1 MGYRKIPNLY
11 RPEIADIL
19 EEPKLYA
26 MEKIHGTSAHIKY
39 HADGTLSFSAGGASH
54 QEFVNLFDQETLLKS
69 FRDVAEASRAAQ
81 LPVPVR
87 SWTVYGEAYGG
98 KINAQAW
105 RYGKKLRFV
114 AFDVLVTGEDAA
126 NVETDPNDPSTLI
139 FTAGAKQGS
148 SYWLNV
154 LAAHD
159 FVTKRLGLEFVHY
172 EEVTSDL
179 PTLDAARDKP
189 STQAKRNGIEGEQPT
204 EGVVLRSITEKPA
217 HNFDRMMAKHK
228 RKEERETKTDFKPGD
243 KVAVYEA
250 AQAIAQEWV
259 TEERLN
265 HVIQK
270 VCLAETPSVQ
280 HFAKIVTGMVDDV
293 ITEGG
298 EMLVD
303 TPEARKAIG
312 AKASKLFKKRIGV

>member
-19 EEPKLYA
+19 EELKLYA

-39 HADGTLSFSAGGASH
+39 HADGTLSFSPGGSNH
-54 QEFVNLFDQETLLKS
+54 QEFVDLFDQEKLIAA
-69 FRDVAEASRAAQ
+69 FREIAEASRAAR

-105 RYGKKLRFV
+105 RYGKRLRFV
-114 AFDVLVTGEDAA
+114 AFDVLITGEDAA
-126 NVETDPNDPSTLI
+126 KVETDPNAAGTLV
-139 FTAGAKQGS
+139 FTTGAPNS
-148 SYWLNV
+148 EHWLTV
-154 LAAHD
+154 PAAHD
-159 FVTKRLGLEFVHY
+159 FVTELLGLEFVHY
-172 EEVTSDL
+172 EEVASDL

-189 STQAKRNGIEGEQPT
+189 STQAKRNGIEGDQPT
-204 EGVVLRSITEKPA
+204 EGVVLRSLTEKPA
-217 HNFDRMMAKHK
+217 HHFDRMMAKHK
-228 RKEERETKTDFKPGD
+228 RKEERETKTDFQPGD

-270 VCLAETPSVQ
+270 VCLADAPSVKD
-280 HFAKIVTGMVDDV
+280 FAKIINGMVDDV

-312 AKASKLFKKRIGV
+312 AKASKLFKKRLGIG

>member
-39 HADGTLSFSAGGASH
+39 HADGTLTFSAGGANH
-54 QEFVNLFDQETLLKS
+54 QQFVDLFDQPRLLEA
-69 FRDVAEASRAAQ
+69 FRELAEASQAARLQ
-81 LPVPVR
+81 VPVK
-87 SWTVYGEAYGG
+87 SWTVFGEAYGS

-114 AFDVLVTGEDAA
+114 AFDVLITGAGAA
-126 NVETDPNDPSTLI
+126 NVETDPSDENTLI
-139 FTAGAKQGS
+139 FTTGAPNS
-148 SYWLNV
+148 EYWFTV
-154 LAAHD
+154 PAAHD
-159 FVTKRLGLEFVHY
+159 FVTELLGLEFVHY
-172 EEVTSDL
+172 EVVSSKLAD
-179 PTLDAARDKP
+179 LDAARDKP
-189 STQAKRNGIEGEQPT
+189 STQAKRNGIEGGQPT
-204 EGVVLRSITEKPA
+204 EGVVLRPLTEKPA
-217 HNFDRMMAKHK
+217 RHFDRMMAKHK
-228 RKEERETKTDFKPGD
+228 RKEERETKTDFQPGD

-270 VCLAETPSVQ
+270 VCLADAPSVKD
-280 HFAKIVTGMVDDV
+280 FAKIVTGMVDDV

-312 AKASKLFKKRIGV
+312 AKASKLFKKRLGL

>member
-39 HADGTLSFSAGGASH
+39 HADGTLSFFAGGSNH
-54 QEFVNLFDQETLLKS
+54 QEFVNLFDQEKLLAVFKE
-69 FRDVAEASRAAQ
+69 VVNGLAE
-81 LPVPVR
+81 VHEHGY
-87 SWTVYGEAYGG
+87 SWAVYGEAYGG

-114 AFDVLVTGEDAA
+114 GFDVLCTTPEGEESWF
-126 NVETDPNDPSTLI
+126 NVPE
-139 FTAGAKQGS
+139 AQQ
-148 SYWLNV
+148 
-154 LAAHD
+154 
-159 FVTKRLGLEFVHY
+159 FVERLGLEFVFW

-179 PTLDAARDKP
+179 PTLDAARDRP
-189 STQAKRNGIEGEQPT
+189 STQAKRNSIEGDQPT
-204 EGVVLRSITEKPA
+204 EGVVLRSLTEKPA

-280 HFAKIVTGMVDDV
+280 HFAKIVTGMVEDV

>member
-39 HADGTLSFSAGGASH
+39 HADGTLSFFAGGSNH
-54 QEFVNLFDQETLLKS
+54 QEFLNLFDQEKLIAAFLEI
-69 FRDVAEASRAAQ
+69 AEAGQMVR
-81 LPVPVR
+81 LPVPVK
-87 SWTVYGEAYGG
+87 SWTVFGEAYGG

-114 AFDVLVTGEDAA
+114 AFDVL
-126 NVETDPNDPSTLI
+126 LI
-139 FTAGAKQGS
+139 GADDSEHWFT
-148 SYWLNV
+148 V
-154 LAAHD
+154 PAAHD
-159 FVTKRLGLEFVHY
+159 FVTELLGLEFVHY

-204 EGVVLRSITEKPA
+204 EGVVLRSLTEKPA
-217 HNFDRMMAKHK
+217 HHFDRMMAKHK
-228 RKEERETKTDFKPGD
+228 RKEERETKTDFQPGD

-312 AKASKLFKKRIGV
+312 AKASKLFKKRLGI

>member
-39 HADGTLSFSAGGASH
+39 NVDGSLHFSAGGAN
-54 QEFVNLFDQETLLKS
+54 QQQFVDLFDQNKLREAFLEI
-69 FRDVAEASRAAQ
+69 AEAGQMVRP
-81 LPVPVR
+81 PVPVK
-87 SWTVYGEAYGG
+87 SWTVFGEAYGSR
-98 KINAQAW
+98 INAQAW
-105 RYGKKLRFV
+105 RYGKQLRFV
-114 AFDVLVTGEDAA
+114 AFDVLIIGADNSEYW
-126 NVETDPNDPSTLI
+126 
-139 FTAGAKQGS
+139 FT
-148 SYWLNV
+148 V
-154 LAAHD
+154 PEAHD
-159 FVTKRLGLEFVHY
+159 FVTELLGLEFVHY
-172 EEVTSDL
+172 EVVNSDL
-179 PTLDAARDKP
+179 STLDAARDKP
-189 STQAKRNGIEGEQPT
+189 STQAKRNGIEGDQPT
-204 EGVVLRSITEKPA
+204 EGVVLRPLTEKPA
-217 HNFDRMMAKHK
+217 RDFDRMMAKHK
-228 RKEERETKTDFKPGD
+228 RKEERETKTDFQPGD

-270 VCLAETPSVQ
+270 VCLADAPSVRD
-280 HFAKIVTGMVDDV
+280 FAKIVTGMVDDV

-312 AKASKLFKKRIGV
+312 AKASKLFKKRLGIG

>member
-39 HADGTLSFSAGGASH
+39 HADGTLTFFAGGSNH
-54 QEFVNLFDQETLLKS
+54 QEFVNLFDQEKLLSVFKE
-69 FRDVAEASRAAQ
+69 VVGE
-81 LPVPVR
+81 LEEVHECGY

-105 RYGKKLRFV
+105 RYGKRLRFTG
-114 AFDVLVTGEDAA
+114 FDVLCMTPENEESWF
-126 NVETDPNDPSTLI
+126 NVPE
-139 FTAGAKQGS
+139 AQQ
-148 SYWLNV
+148 
-154 LAAHD
+154 
-159 FVTKRLGLEFVHY
+159 FVERLGLEFVHY
-172 EEVTSDL
+172 EVVNSDL

-189 STQAKRNGIEGEQPT
+189 STQAKRNGSEGDQPT
-204 EGVVLRSITEKPA
+204 EGVVLRPLVEKPA
-217 HNFDRMMAKHK
+217 RNFDRMMAKHK
-228 RKEERETKTDFKPGD
+228 RKEERETKTDFQPGD
-243 KVAVYEA
+243 KVAIYEA

-270 VCLAETPSVQ
+270 VCLVDAPSVK
-280 HFAKIVTGMVDDV
+280 HFQGIVNGMVDDV

-312 AKASKLFKKRIGV
+312 AKASKLFKKRLGL

>member
-19 EEPKLYA
+19 DEPELYA

-39 HADGTLSFSAGGASH
+39 HADGTLNFSAGGANH
-54 QEFVNLFDQETLLKS
+54 QQFVDLFDQRKLLKA
-69 FRDVAEASRAAQ
+69 FQEIAEAGQMAR
-81 LPVPVR
+81 LPVPVK
-87 SWTVYGEAYGG
+87 SWTVFGEAYGS

-105 RYGKKLRFV
+105 RYGKELRFV
-114 AFDVLVTGEDAA
+114 AFDVLITGAGEDPVRYDSA
-126 NVETDPNDPSTLI
+126 DPNTLI
-139 FTAGAKQGS
+139 FTPGTS
-148 SYWLNV
+148 RHEHWFTV
-154 LAAHD
+154 PAAHD
-159 FVTKRLGLEFVHY
+159 FVTELLGLEFVHY
-172 EEVTSDL
+172 EVVKSDL
-179 PTLDAARDKP
+179 ATLDAARDKP
-189 STQAKRNGIEGEQPT
+189 STQAKRNGIEGDQPT
-204 EGVVLRSITEKPA
+204 EGVVLRSLIEKPA
-217 HNFDRMMAKHK
+217 ANFDRMMAKHK
-228 RKEERETKTDFKPGD
+228 RKEERETKTDFQPGD
-243 KVAVYEA
+243 KIAVYEA

-270 VCLAETPSVQ
+270 VCLDQAPSVK
-280 HFAKIVTGMVDDV
+280 HFQGIVTGMVDDV

-312 AKASKLFKKRIGV
+312 AKASKLFKKRLGL